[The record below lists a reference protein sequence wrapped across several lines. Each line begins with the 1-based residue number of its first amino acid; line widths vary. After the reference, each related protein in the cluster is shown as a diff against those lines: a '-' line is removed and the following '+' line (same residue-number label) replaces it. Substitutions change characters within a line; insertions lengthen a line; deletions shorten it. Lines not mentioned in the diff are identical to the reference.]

1 MDTDHQ
7 SIIDSLMSVH
17 SKIDKIDALNIDNLA
32 AMAKDI
38 KVISDKVDTLISALI
53 KAETARVASAQAADA
68 AFTTEVPK
76 AVPETPKV

>member
-17 SKIDKIDALNIDNLA
+17 SKIDALNIDNLA

-38 KVISDKVDTLISALI
+38 KVISDKVDTLISALS
-53 KAETARVASAQAADA
+53 KVETAQVASAQAADA